1 MSVRK
6 HKRKA
11 AKHSHKNQYSQKSAK
26 QVGFV
31 SSYPRASMFSGA
43 SLLIIGLFLFIT
55 SMEDETKFGLAMLS
69 MAVGTI
75 IIFFANS
82 ALPKKAIKGNK

>member
-11 AKHSHKNQYSQKSAK
+11 AKHSKKTVK
-26 QVGFV
+26 QPGLV
-31 SSYPRASMFSGA
+31 SGNPRASMFAGVTLLVI
-43 SLLIIGLFLFIT
+43 SLLLLIVGMG
-55 SMEDETKFGLAMLS
+55 SEAKFGLAMLS
-69 MAVGTI
+69 MAVGSI

-82 ALPKKAIKGNK
+82 ALPKKAIKVNK

>member
-1 MSVRK
+1 MSARK

-11 AKHSHKNQYSQKSAK
+11 AKHSHKHQHSQKSAK

-75 IIFFANS
+75 IIFFAS
-82 ALPKKAIKGNK
+82 SSLPKKANK